1 MRKPEISDDPMYH
14 LLRDGHIEE
23 FNNKKQPGEF
33 YDLQYCDFRSVDL
46 KGLNAAGI
54 DFRNAY
60 FRQTDLKGIDF
71 RGALLEGASIN
82 GAKISG
88 VYFPKNISA
97 EEILLSLEHG
107 TRLRVKHKK
116 KNKK

>member
-1 MRKPEISDDPMYH
+1 MNKKPVISDDPMYQ
-14 LLRDGHIEE
+14 LLRDGNIEE
-23 FNNKKQPGEF
+23 FNSKKQGGEF
-33 YDLQYCDFRSVDL
+33 YDLQFCDFRSIDL

-88 VYFPKNISA
+88 AYFPNNITA
-97 EEILLSLEHG
+97 QEILLSLEHG
-107 TRLRVKHKK
+107 TRLRVVQKK
-116 KNKK
+116 K